1 MNDHYYT
8 QTPGSDSHPRRFTAA
23 PLGRELSFWTDAGV
37 FSKGEI
43 DKGTALLLATLPPLQ
58 GRVLDLGCG
67 WGAVGVSLKAA
78 QPHLTLTLSDV
89 NERALDLARRNLAEN
104 GLEARVCL
112 SDGLSA
118 FEEETFEAVVS
129 NPPIRAG
136 KQVIYHLF
144 RQSFERLA
152 PGGRLFLVIRKQ
164 QGAESAI
171 TYLKTFFQSVVTL
184 KKGGGFWIIECT
196 KA

>member
-8 QTPGSDSHPRRFTAA
+8 QAPESESHPRRFTAA
-23 PLGRELSFWTDAGV
+23 PLGKELAFWTDAGV

-43 DKGTALLLATLPPLQ
+43 DKGTALLLETLPPLT

-78 QPHLTLTLSDV
+78 QPHLDVVMCDV
-89 NERALDLARRNLAEN
+89 NERAIGLCKRNLQEN
-104 GLEARVCL
+104 GLSAQVVL
-112 SDGLSA
+112 SDGLTALTDEA
-118 FEEETFEAVVS
+118 FDAVIS

-136 KQVIYHLF
+136 KQVIYDLF
-144 RQSFERLA
+144 RQSFDHLN
-152 PGGRLFLVIRKQ
+152 PGGQLFLVIRKQ

-171 TYLKTFFQSVVTL
+171 KYLKTFFQEVTTP
-184 KKGGGFWIIECT
+184 KKGGGFWIIQCT
-196 KA
+196 KG

>member
-1 MNDHYYT
+1 MSDHYYT
-8 QTPGSDSHPRRFTAA
+8 SDPTSQSKPQQFTTDM
-23 PLGRELSFWTDAGV
+23 LGNTLSFWTDAGV

-43 DKGTALLLATLPPLQ
+43 DKGTALLLNTLPPLS

-67 WGAVGVSLKAA
+67 WGAVGVSLKKANPA
-78 QPHLTLTLSDV
+78 LEITMCDV
-89 NERALDLARRNLAEN
+89 NQRALSLSEQNLKDN
-104 GLEARVCL
+104 GCAARVVL
-112 SDGLSA
+112 SDGLTA
-118 FEEETFEAVVS
+118 LAGETFDAVVT

-136 KQVIYHLF
+136 KQAIYEMF
-144 RQSFERLA
+144 RQSCDQLT

-171 TYLKTFFQSVVTL
+171 TYLKTLFNEVVTL
-184 KKGGGFWIIECT
+184 KKGGGFWIIQCT

>member
-8 QTPGSDSHPRRFTAA
+8 QAPESESHPRRFTAA
-23 PLGRELSFWTDAGV
+23 PLGKELAFWTDAGV

-43 DKGTALLLATLPPLQ
+43 DKGTALLLETLPPLT

-78 QPHLTLTLSDV
+78 QPHLDMVMCDV
-89 NERALDLARRNLAEN
+89 NERAVGLCKRNLQEN
-104 GLEARVCL
+104 GLSAQVVL
-112 SDGLSA
+112 SDGLTALTDEA
-118 FEEETFEAVVS
+118 FDAVIS

-136 KQVIYHLF
+136 KQVIYDLF
-144 RQSFERLA
+144 RQSFDHLN
-152 PGGRLFLVIRKQ
+152 PGGQLFLVIRKQ

-171 TYLKTFFQSVVTL
+171 KYLKTFFQEVTTP
-184 KKGGGFWIIECT
+184 KKGGGFWIIQCT
-196 KA
+196 KG

>member
-1 MNDHYYT
+1 MSDHYYT
-8 QTPGSDSHPRRFTAA
+8 QAPESESHPRRFTAA
-23 PLGRELSFWTDAGV
+23 PLGKELAFWTDAGV

-43 DKGTALLLATLPPLQ
+43 DKGTALLLENLPPLA

-67 WGAVGVSLKAA
+67 WGAVGVTLKAA
-78 QPHLTLTLSDV
+78 QPHLDVVMCDV
-89 NERALDLARRNLAEN
+89 NERAIGLSQRNLREN
-104 GLEARVCL
+104 GLTARVCL

-118 FEEETFEAVVS
+118 FEGENFEAVVS

-136 KQVIYHLF
+136 KQVIYDLF
-144 RQSFERLA
+144 RQSFDHLT

-171 TYLKTFFQSVVTL
+171 TYLKGFFQEVVTL
-184 KKGGGFWIIECT
+184 KKGGGFWIIQCT
-196 KA
+196 KG

>member
-8 QTPGSDSHPRRFTAA
+8 HAPESESHPRRFTAA

-37 FSKGEI
+37 FSKGEL
-43 DKGTALLLATLPPLQ
+43 DKGTALLLENLPPLT

-67 WGAVGVSLKAA
+67 WGAVGVTLKAS
-78 QPHLTLTLSDV
+78 QPHLEMVMCDV
-89 NERALDLARRNLAEN
+89 NERAIGLSMRNLQEN
-104 GLEARVCL
+104 GLSAQVCL
-112 SDGLSA
+112 SDGLAA
-118 FEEETFEAVVS
+118 FPGETFDAVVS

-136 KQVIYHLF
+136 KQVIYDLF
-144 RQSFERLA
+144 RQSFDHLA
-152 PGGRLFLVIRKQ
+152 PGGKLFLVIRKQ

-171 TYLKTFFQSVVTL
+171 TYLKGFFQQVITL
-184 KKGGGFWIIECT
+184 KKGGGFWIIQCT

>member
-8 QTPGSDSHPRRFTAA
+8 QTPESESHPRRFTAA
-23 PLGRELSFWTDAGV
+23 PLGRELAFWTDAGV

-43 DKGTALLLATLPPLQ
+43 DKGTALLLENLPPLT

-67 WGAVGVSLKAA
+67 WGAVGVTLKAA
-78 QPHLTLTLSDV
+78 QPHLEITMCDV
-89 NERALDLARRNLAEN
+89 NQRALDLSRRNLKEN
-104 GLEARVCL
+104 HLEAEVCL
-112 SDGLSA
+112 SDGLTA
-118 FEEETFEAVVS
+118 LDGKAFEAVVS

-136 KQVIYHLF
+136 KQVIYDLF
-144 RQSFERLA
+144 RQSFDHLT

-171 TYLKTFFQSVVTL
+171 TYLKTFFQEVVTL
-184 KKGGGFWIIECT
+184 KKGGGFWIIQCT